1 MLTPRHRFRVPEGI
15 AARVIDGEA
24 IIINLVTGIY
34 YSMDR
39 VGGLIWAMLEGGHS
53 VGQIAEA
60 VIDRYEVSSEQ
71 AQDDVEQVTAELLR
85 ENLIAAGDDQRPPPA
100 HRELEE
106 HQKLPYETPRLNAYR
121 DLGELLALDPPRP
134 GFLDIAWRDP
144 DERSFGGPNP

>member
-24 IIINLVTGIY
+24 IIINLTTGIY

-39 VGGLIWAMLEGGHS
+39 VGGSIWAMLEDGHS
-53 VGQIAEA
+53 LGQIAEA

-71 AQDDVEQVTAELLR
+71 AQDDLERVTAELVR
-85 ENLIAAGDDQRPPPA
+85 ENLIAVSDDQAAPQGD
-100 HRELEE
+100 REVKQ
-106 HQKLPYETPRLNAYR
+106 HQRLPYETPRLNAYR

-134 GFLDIAWRDP
+134 GFADIVWKDP
-144 DERSFGGPNP
+144 DEGPSGGPKP